1 MDKRSVFWLLMLLAL
16 CSSCATSLKNYDP
29 NRKFTKA
36 ELQQDYTVLRN
47 ILEAKHP
54 ALYWYT
60 PRDSMNY
67 YFDSLYTSIGDSM
80 TELQFGWRVLA
91 PLTQKIRCG
100 HTSFGMSRQWG
111 KFIRDR
117 RVPSFPLFVKA
128 WGDTMVVTANL
139 HRKDSTIKRGM
150 LLTSINGNSNRAVID
165 KIFDYLP
172 ADGYADN
179 VNYVRI
185 SGNFPYYHRN
195 VFGIYKNY
203 RVGYIDSTGKEK
215 TTLLPMFTPPA
226 PDSTKK
232 KVTEPREK
240 IPRQQIRK
248 EQRANARSM
257 DVDTA
262 GKMATLSLNTFSA
275 GEGRKLRLFMKRS
288 FKKLRKEQ
296 VPNLVLD
303 LRSNGGGDVGMYVL
317 LTKYIRKT
325 KFKVADTSYT
335 VSKTLRPYSKY
346 ISNSFFYNL
355 GMLFMT
361 KKKKDGLYHF
371 GYYERHFF
379 KPKKKNHYNG
389 NVYVLISGPTFS
401 ASTLFCNAVKGQD
414 NVKLIGEETG
424 GGWHGNSGLMIPDIT
439 LPVTKLK
446 VRLPLFKLVQYNH
459 TPKNGKGVAPDIYV
473 PPTVEAVRKNIDRKM
488 EYVKQL
494 INAQANEVTRQPTL

>member
-1 MDKRSVFWLLMLLAL
+1 MNKRSFLWLLVLLTF
-16 CSSCATSLKNYDP
+16 CSSCSTSLKNYNP
-29 NRKFTKA
+29 NKKFPKVA
-36 ELQQDYTVLRN
+36 LQQDYTLLRN
-47 ILEAKHP
+47 VLEEKHP

-60 PRDSMNY
+60 SRDSMNY
-67 YFDSLYTSIGDSM
+67 YFDSLYASIGDSM
-80 TELQFGWRVLA
+80 TELQFGWKVIA
-91 PLTQKIRCG
+91 PLTQKIHCG

-128 WGDTMVVTANL
+128 WDDTMVVTGNL
-139 HRKDSTIKRGM
+139 NRKDAVIKRGM
-150 LLTSINGNSNRAVID
+150 LITSINGMRNKAMIAR
-165 KIFDYLP
+165 IFDYLP
-172 ADGYADN
+172 MDGYADN

-195 VFGIYKNY
+195 VFGIFKNY
-203 RVGYIDSTGKEK
+203 RVGYIDSTGQEK
-215 TTLLPMFTPPA
+215 TTLLPMFTPPP

-232 KVTEPREK
+232 KRREDSIK
-240 IPRQQIRK
+240 VSRQQL
-248 EQRANARSM
+248 RAERRTNARSLEL
-257 DVDTA
+257 DSS
-262 GKMATLSLNTFSA
+262 GKLATLSLHTFSA

-288 FKKLRKEQ
+288 FKRLRKQQ

-325 KFKVADTSYT
+325 TFKVADSSYA
-335 VSKTLRPYSKY
+335 VAKSLGPYSRY
-346 ISNSFFYNL
+346 IRKSFFYNI

-361 KKKKDGLYHF
+361 KKKQDGLYHF

-401 ASTLFCNAVKGQD
+401 ASTLFCNAVKGQE
-414 NVKLIGEETG
+414 NVKLVGEETG

-439 LPVTKLK
+439 LPVTKLR

-459 TPKNGKGVAPDIYV
+459 VPKDGRGVAPDIFV
-473 PPTVEAVRKNIDRKM
+473 PPTVEGVRMNIDRKM
-488 EYVKQL
+488 EKVKQL
-494 INAQANEVTRQPTL
+494 ISEQVAIPGSPANL